1 MSRQILAID
10 IRNDAIAAVLLN
22 TGLKSDV
29 VQGCAHLPITS
40 PLDDSDA
47 LSQTLAHL
55 LQQINPTGANVI
67 VSLPADKSLFR
78 FVTVPFKE
86 ENKIRQ
92 ILPFELEPTLPV
104 SVENLKFDFEKST
117 IGDSSAIMAVAMDQ
131 TVFQGY
137 MDQMAAIN
145 IRPQLVVPGVVP
157 LVSQI
162 AGLEARHDAPV
173 LFLDVDTAR
182 TTVFALRS
190 GRIEM
195 VRSLPGGPIDA
206 TSVES
211 LALRIRQTLSAWSD
225 KVNQELMPAVVFA
238 SGPGLENPGL
248 EEKLS
253 QALEMPLQAVD
264 LSLWLTRTE
273 VPKHV
278 GWQPNLMN
286 EALALAELE
295 AEGKACVNFHRISSP
310 LRNYWS
316 AYKHYVTGPAM
327 LLALVIL
334 LASSGVLLENHF
346 LKKQVDALD
355 AQQVQLFKSTFPNTQ
370 LKAAPLA
377 QMKSMLKDMKK
388 SGSGSEQGGVRV
400 RSIDVLLQISQS
412 IPDNLDV
419 VLNRMTV
426 GADEVTISG
435 VTADF
440 NSVNDMKSRLEK
452 NELFKQIT
460 IASANMDKSG
470 HKVLFKLKID
480 I

>member
-1 MSRQILAID
+1 MSRKILAID
-10 IRNDAIAAVLLN
+10 IRKDAVAAVLLN

-29 VQGCAHLPITS
+29 VQACTHLPITA
-40 PLDDSDA
+40 PPDGGDG
-47 LSQTLAHL
+47 LSQTLTLL
-55 LQQINPTGANVI
+55 LQQMNPTGANVV

-117 IGDSSAIMAVAMDQ
+117 SGDSSEIMAVALDRA
-131 TVFQGY
+131 VFQGY
-137 MDQMAAIN
+137 MDQMSAIS

-173 LFLDVDTAR
+173 LFLDVDMAR

-195 VRSLPGGPIDA
+195 ARSLPGCLIDA
-206 TSVES
+206 ASAET

-238 SGPGLENPGL
+238 SGPGLEKPGL
-248 EEKLS
+248 EEMLA
-253 QALEMPLQAVD
+253 QALEIPIQTID
-264 LSLWLTRTE
+264 LSQWLTRVE
-273 VPKHV
+273 VPPQA

-316 AYKHYVTGPAM
+316 AYKHYVTGPAI

-355 AQQVQLFKSTFPNTQ
+355 AQLVQLFKSTFPNTQ

-377 QMKSMLKDMKK
+377 QMKSILKEMKK
-388 SGSGSEQGGVRV
+388 SGSGSEQGGVRI
-400 RSIDVLLQISQS
+400 RSVDVLLLISQS

-426 GADEVTISG
+426 GSDEVTISG
-435 VTADF
+435 ETSDF

-452 NELFKQIT
+452 NELFRQIT

>member
-1 MSRQILAID
+1 MSRKILAID
-10 IRNDAIAAVLLN
+10 IRKDAVAAVLLN

-29 VQGCAHLPITS
+29 VQACTHLPITA
-40 PLDDSDA
+40 PPDGGDG
-47 LSQTLAHL
+47 LSQTLTLL
-55 LQQINPTGANVI
+55 LQQMNPTGANVV

-117 IGDSSAIMAVAMDQ
+117 SGDSSEIMAVALDRA
-131 TVFQGY
+131 VFQGY
-137 MDQMAAIN
+137 MDQMSAIS

-173 LFLDVDTAR
+173 LFLDVDMAR

-195 VRSLPGGPIDA
+195 ARSLPGCLIDA
-206 TSVES
+206 ASAET

-238 SGPGLENPGL
+238 SGPGLEKPGL
-248 EEKLS
+248 EEMLA
-253 QALEMPLQAVD
+253 QALEIPIQTID
-264 LSLWLTRTE
+264 LPQWLTRVE
-273 VPKHV
+273 VPPQA

-316 AYKHYVTGPAM
+316 AYKHYVTGPAI

-355 AQQVQLFKSTFPNTQ
+355 AQLVQLFKSTFPNTQ

-377 QMKSMLKDMKK
+377 QMKSILKEMKK
-388 SGSGSEQGGVRV
+388 SGSGSEQGGVRI
-400 RSIDVLLQISQS
+400 RSVDVLLLISQS

-426 GADEVTISG
+426 GSDEVTISG
-435 VTADF
+435 ETSDF

-452 NELFKQIT
+452 NELFRQIT